1 MIAHLSTRFSNATL
15 FDIGTNLGYS
25 ALALSYNDTNKVIS
39 YDIVERN
46 GLRDSKEST
55 NIEYR
60 TGDVLEDKRLFESPL
75 IMLDTNHNGIFEKRA
90 YSFLKENNYKG
101 LLFLDDIYLNEPMRA
116 FWNSITDPKEDVTD
130 LGHWAGSGLVEF
142 S

>member
-1 MIAHLSTRFSNATL
+1 MILSNAMGCA
-15 FDIGTNLGYS
+15 IQKS
-25 ALALSYNDTNKVIS
+25 
-39 YDIVERN
+39 RP
-46 GLRDSKEST
+46 
-55 NIEYR
+55 NIEDR

-90 YSFLKENNYKG
+90 YTFLKENDYKG

-116 FWNSITDPKEDVTD
+116 FWNSIADPKEDVTD